1 MRMTI
6 QVPQAGTQTEVTFVE
21 WFVSVGQ
28 YVAEGEVLG
37 TIETEKAVVEIEA
50 GTSGFVDELQADPG
64 AAVNAGQIL
73 GYLSTNN
80 DPNDPAARAA
90 ADATH
95 ASANVEPSLDDS
107 PQTDAQVISALSPV
121 RRRIAENL
129 LWVTQN
135 TARAS
140 TTVEV
145 DFEAVVAVRTAHAE
159 RYRIQY
165 GSSLTFLPFV
175 AFAACRA
182 LEKIPEVTA
191 RMDIAANSWVVFR
204 SVHLGIAVAWDKGL
218 TVPVIRNAHQL
229 TLTALAREIERSAG
243 AVRTGSFKPADAQ
256 GGTLT
261 LTNPGS
267 LGSFMSQPITNRGET
282 SILCIDGIEKRP
294 VVLDDR
300 IVPRYRGHLTLAFDH
315 CLVDGSTALRFL
327 SEVKSQLQCC
337 NGSWLS
343 D

>member
-1 MRMTI
+1 MRLTI
-6 QVPQAGTQTEVTFVE
+6 QVPQTGTQTEMTFVE

-28 YVAEGEVLG
+28 QVAEREVLG

-50 GTSGFVDELQADPG
+50 GANGFVDELHAEPG
-64 AAVNAGQIL
+64 EVVNAGQIL

-80 DPNDPAARAA
+80 EPAAKTVAN
-90 ADATH
+90 ATH
-95 ASANVEPSLDDS
+95 AGANVEPSHENS
-107 PQTDAQVISALSPV
+107 TQTDAQLLSALSPV

-129 LWVTQN
+129 LWVTHN

-145 DFEAVVAVRTAHAE
+145 DFEAVAAVRTAHAE
-159 RYRIQY
+159 RYRIQH

-191 RMDIAANSWVVFR
+191 RMDIAANSWTVPR
-204 SVHLGIAVAWDKGL
+204 SVHLGVAVSSDKGL

-229 TLTALAREIERSAG
+229 TLMALAREIERSAD
-243 AVRTGSFKPADAQ
+243 AVRAGSFKPADAQ

-267 LGSFMSQPITNRGET
+267 WGSFMSQPITNRGET
-282 SILCIDGIEKRP
+282 SILCMDGIEKRP
-294 VVLDDR
+294 VVVEDR
-300 IVPRYRGHLTLAFDH
+300 IVPRYRGYLTLAFDH
-315 CLVDGSTALRFL
+315 CIVDGSTALRFL
-327 SEVKSQLQCC
+327 NEVKSQLHSCDG
-337 NGSWLS
+337 NWLT